1 VIAGAPVGPF
11 ELIGR
16 EGETR
21 ELRRFVEQL
30 QDGARAALVRG
41 EPGFGKTMIWRDA
54 VVAAEA
60 AGIRTRAARRLT
72 ETTMNTRFIT
82 SPSFPRQA
90 RGSMTKLAG

>member
-1 VIAGAPVGPF
+1 MKSLLRWAAP
-11 ELIGR
+11 
-16 EGETR
+16 
-21 ELRRFVEQL
+21 
-30 QDGARAALVRG
+30 LV
-41 EPGFGKTMIWRDA
+41 
-54 VVAAEA
+54 AEA